1 MANLISYV
9 CVLVV
14 FGAIDACWLTFMG
27 PILYRPPLADI
38 LAPNVRLAPAIAFY
52 LSYPVGVVMFAVLPG
67 LRTGGASNV
76 FLSALLFGAIAYG
89 TYDLTNYATLR
100 NWTLQI
106 TIIDIA
112 YGALLSGIAGIGA
125 YVLVRATIGLPSMS

>member
-1 MANLISYV
+1 MAILVSYI
-9 CVLVV
+9 CVLVI
-14 FGAIDACWLTFMG
+14 FGAVDACWLPLMG
-27 PILYRPPLADI
+27 PILYRPTLADI
-38 LAPNVRLAPAIAFY
+38 LTPNVRVAPAVVFY
-52 LSYPVGVVMFAVLPG
+52 LSYAVGVVMFAVLPG
-67 LRTGGASNV
+67 LRTAAASNV

-112 YGALLSGIAGIGA
+112 YGALLSGIAGIAA
-125 YVLVRATIGLPSMS
+125 YVLVRATIGFPSML

>member
-1 MANLISYV
+1 MATLISYI

-14 FGAIDACWLTFMG
+14 FSAVDACWLTLMG
-27 PILYRPPLADI
+27 PILYRPTLADI
-38 LAPNVRLAPAIAFY
+38 LAPNVRLAPAIVFY
-52 LSYPVGVVMFAVLPG
+52 LGYPVGVVMFAVLPG

-112 YGALLSGIAGIGA
+112 YGALLSGIAGIAA
-125 YVLVRATIGLPSMS
+125 YVLVRATIGFPSMS